1 MHYSQV
7 IILFISFSFLFYAL
21 YAIFSK
27 KMKAEFSRWGFQ
39 KYRIL
44 ISCIQFSSG
53 FSLLLSFF
61 YPFLVIY
68 CSSIFFIM
76 MLGAFFVRIRIKDSF
91 LDTLPALLYLFL
103 NAIII
108 YIELRRIM
116 YSM

>member
-7 IILFISFSFLFYAL
+7 IILFISFSFIFYAL
-21 YAIFSK
+21 HALFSK
-27 KMKAEFSRWGFQ
+27 KMKDEFSRWELQ

-44 ISCIQFSSG
+44 ISCVQLLSG

-76 MLGAFFVRIRIKDSF
+76 MLGAIFVRIRIKDSF
-91 LDTLPALLYLFL
+91 LDTLPALLYFFL
-103 NAIII
+103 NTIII
-108 YIELRRIM
+108 YIELQRIL
-116 YSM
+116 Y

>member
-21 YAIFSK
+21 HALFSQ
-27 KMKAEFSRWGFQ
+27 KMKDEFSRWGVQ
-39 KYRIL
+39 KYRVL
-44 ISCIQFSSG
+44 ISCVQLLSG

-76 MLGAFFVRIRIKDSF
+76 MLGAIFVRIRIKDSF
-91 LDTLPALLYLFL
+91 LDTLPALLYFFL
-103 NAIII
+103 NTIII
-108 YIELRRIM
+108 YIELQRIM
-116 YSM
+116 C

>member
-7 IILFISFSFLFYAL
+7 IILFISFSFIFYAL
-21 YAIFSK
+21 HTLFST
-27 KMKAEFSRWGFQ
+27 KMKDEFSRWGVQ

-44 ISCIQFSSG
+44 ISCIQLSSG

-76 MLGAFFVRIRIKDSF
+76 MLGAIFVRIRIKDSF
-91 LDTLPALLYLFL
+91 LDTLPALLYFFL
-103 NAIII
+103 NAIIL
-108 YIELRRIM
+108 YIELQRII
-116 YSM
+116 Y

>member
-21 YAIFSK
+21 HALFSQ
-27 KMKAEFSRWGFQ
+27 KMKDEFSRWGVQ

-44 ISCIQFSSG
+44 ISCIQLSSG

-68 CSSIFFIM
+68 CSSIFFTM
-76 MLGAFFVRIRIKDSF
+76 MLGAIFVRIRIKDSF
-91 LDTLPALLYLFL
+91 LDTLPALLYFFL
-103 NAIII
+103 NAIIL
-108 YIELRRIM
+108 YIELQRII
-116 YSM
+116 Y

>member
-21 YAIFSK
+21 HALFSQ
-27 KMKAEFSRWGFQ
+27 KMKDEFSRWGVQ

-44 ISCIQFSSG
+44 ISCVQLLSG

-68 CSSIFFIM
+68 CSSIFLIM
-76 MLGAFFVRIRIKDSF
+76 MMGAIFVRIRVKDSF
-91 LDTLPALLYLFL
+91 LDTLPALLYFFL
-103 NAIII
+103 NTIII
-108 YIELRRIM
+108 YIELQNIIK
-116 YSM
+116 

>member
-21 YAIFSK
+21 HALFSQ
-27 KMKAEFSRWGFQ
+27 KMKDEFSRWGVQ

-44 ISCIQFSSG
+44 ISCVQLLSG

-68 CSSIFFIM
+68 CSSIFFTM
-76 MLGAFFVRIRIKDSF
+76 MLGAIFVRIRIKDSF
-91 LDTLPALLYLFL
+91 LDTLPALLYFFL
-103 NAIII
+103 NAIIL
-108 YIELRRIM
+108 YIELQRII
-116 YSM
+116 Y

>member
-21 YAIFSK
+21 HALFSQ
-27 KMKAEFSRWGFQ
+27 KMKDEFSRWGVQ

-44 ISCIQFSSG
+44 ISCIQLSSG

-76 MLGAFFVRIRIKDSF
+76 MLGAIFVRIRIKDSF
-91 LDTLPALLYLFL
+91 LDTLPALLYFFL
-103 NAIII
+103 NAIIL
-108 YIELRRIM
+108 YIELQRII
-116 YSM
+116 Y